1 MANINSYAENLTQL
15 TNNVNEALKTLSA
28 VNQSMF
34 SDSDHVNVNVDDT
47 SLSIPSYSNVINR
60 LERAENTVSTFV
72 NGNGVIT
79 ANDGTRRRVKVTTV
93 PKAPSRIEAVNNPN
107 TFTTDSNWI
116 FENLMF
122 PRCQI
127 EIDLKDKIDDYAD
140 RVSVNRVIL
149 SADDASFYNNYV
161 LDADGETT
169 ITYQKLISLLNQ
181 YNISYSEDTETL
193 DLPISYEKYYGEFT
207 VSKTAIENGV
217 NWYYL
222 DKINFDS
229 VDENGNTLSSSYV
242 ISAYNDSSDNKFNYL
257 RYNDSLYKIIEIDT
271 AAKKVRLEA
280 AVGYSAN
287 TISTGSVL
295 YLYNEP
301 YQNKI
306 VKVPFGH
313 DEINIV
319 YFKAINEE
327 YNILSKSWSDPISFI
342 TNDLKLSGSDVTFDE
357 YYKKYVTDL
366 GAYWK
371 DLAYSNTVLKSAAF
385 TPNAPVLIA
394 DDLKVVQ
401 INKQLEATLDSDEYN
416 KLVREVESTKSEVN
430 SLNTNITSYKNSLV
444 TETSD
449 SNITTLKNLINTNTE
464 KLQNAT
470 QRYETAVNELNTLLN
485 EAGSITYSPKYHV
498 RGFFQVPEPVEGQQ
512 VIGFDIMYR
521 YLHTDESG
529 MALDTYEYTE
539 TDASGNTRSTKAVFS
554 DWNMTTSLYKE
565 QVWDETAQT
574 YIWADETT
582 ADGDTININQIDI
595 PIRNG
600 EKLEIRAR
608 SISEAGYSSGTPE
621 KSKWSNSVI
630 IEFPEN
636 LSSNDST
643 SSIIESSKNDV
654 TAVVLQQTMSAAGV
668 YSHLNDTTEQYK
680 HSADNIYFQQRITDE
695 NANVTVVTTPVS
707 DTLTSILKLV
717 AELKASV
724 ENLQQ
729 NN

>member
-15 TNNVNEALKTLSA
+15 TKNVNDALETLSA

-34 SDSDHVNVNVDDT
+34 SDSDHVSLKVDDT
-47 SLSIPSYSNVINR
+47 SMSIPSYSNVINR
-60 LERAENTVSTFV
+60 LERAENTVSTLV
-72 NGNGVIT
+72 NGNGIIT

-93 PKAPSRIEAVNNPN
+93 PKAPARIESVNNPS

-149 SADDASFYNNYV
+149 SADDSSFYNNYV

-181 YNISYSEDTETL
+181 YNISYSEDIETL

-217 NWYYL
+217 SWYYL

-229 VDENGNTLSSSYV
+229 VDENGNVLSSSYV
-242 ISAYNDSSDNKFNYL
+242 ISAYNSSSDNKFNYL

-271 AAKKVRLEA
+271 AAKKIRLEA
-280 AVGYSAN
+280 AVGYSTN

-327 YNILSKSWSDPISFI
+327 YNILSKNWSDPISFV
-342 TNDLKLSGSDVTFDE
+342 TNDLKLDGSDVTFDE

-401 INKQLEATLDSDEYN
+401 INKQLEATLDSEEYN

-449 SNITTLKNLINTNTE
+449 SNITTLKNLIDTNTE

-498 RGFFQVPEPVEGQQ
+498 RGFFQVPEPVESQQ

-565 QVWDETAQT
+565 QIWDETTQT

-595 PIRNG
+595 PIRSG

-695 NANVTVVTTPVS
+695 SGNVSVVTTPVS

-717 AELKASV
+717 AELKAGV